1 MKIAQIQMKVVSDK
15 NKNINRAVGYIED
28 AAKNGADLIMLPEM
42 FSCPYETQQFPI
54 YAEEDGGSTWKILSD
69 SAKANHI
76 YLIAGSIAERYDDR
90 TYNTSYVFDRD
101 GSQIAKHRKM
111 HLFDIDIKN
120 GQYFK
125 ESDTLSAGNE
135 VTCFDTEFGRFGLM
149 ICFDIRF
156 TELSRLMALDGAVAV
171 FVPAAFNMTTGPAH
185 WQLLFRARALDN
197 QAYYIGTSSARDMSS
212 SYHSYG
218 SSIITSPWG
227 DVISKA
233 DEKEQI
239 IYSTIDLKKV
249 EEIRE
254 QLPILKSRRRDIYDL
269 SKSIR

>member
-1 MKIAQIQMKVVSDK
+1 MKVVSDK
-15 NKNINRAVGYIED
+15 NKNIDRAVRYIED

-42 FSCPYETQQFPI
+42 FSCPYETEQFPI
-54 YAEEDGGSTWKILSD
+54 YAEEDGAHTWKMLSD
-69 SAKANHI
+69 AAKANHI
-76 YLIAGSIAERYDDR
+76 YLIAGSIAEKDDDD

-101 GSQIAKHRKM
+101 GTQIAKHRKM
-111 HLFDIDIKN
+111 HLFDIDIKD
-120 GQYFK
+120 GQTFK
-125 ESDTLSAGNE
+125 ESDSLKSGDQ

-197 QAYYIGTSSARDMSS
+197 QSYYIGTSSAQDMSS

-218 SSIITSPWG
+218 HSIITSPWG
-227 DVISKA
+227 DVISMA

-239 IYSTIDLKKV
+239 IYSTVDLKEVKD
-249 EEIRE
+249 IRE
-254 QLPILKSRRRDIYDL
+254 QLPILKSRRCDIYNL

>member
-15 NKNINRAVGYIED
+15 NKNIDRAVRYIED

-42 FSCPYETQQFPI
+42 FSCPYETEQFPI
-54 YAEEDGGSTWKILSD
+54 YAEEDGAHTWKMLSD
-69 SAKANHI
+69 AAKANHI
-76 YLIAGSIAERYDDR
+76 YLIAGSIAEKDDDD

-101 GSQIAKHRKM
+101 GTQIAKHRKM
-111 HLFDIDIKN
+111 HLFDIDIKD
-120 GQYFK
+120 GQTFK
-125 ESDTLSAGNE
+125 ESDSLKSGDQ
-135 VTCFDTEFGRFGLM
+135 VTCFDTKFGRFGLM

-197 QAYYIGTSSARDMSS
+197 QSYYIGTSSAQDMSS

-218 SSIITSPWG
+218 HSIITSPWG
-227 DVISKA
+227 DVISMA

-239 IYSTIDLKKV
+239 IYSTVDLKEVKD
-249 EEIRE
+249 IRE
-254 QLPILKSRRRDIYDL
+254 QLPILKSRRCDIYNL

>member
-15 NKNINRAVGYIED
+15 NKNIDRAVRYIED

-42 FSCPYETQQFPI
+42 FSCPYETEQFPI
-54 YAEEDGGSTWKILSD
+54 YAEEDGAHTWKMLSD
-69 SAKANHI
+69 AAKANHI
-76 YLIAGSIAERYDDR
+76 YLIAGSIAEKDDDD

-101 GSQIAKHRKM
+101 GTQIAKHRKM
-111 HLFDIDIKN
+111 HLFDIDIKD
-120 GQYFK
+120 GQTFK
-125 ESDTLSAGNE
+125 ESDSLKSGDQ

-197 QAYYIGTSSARDMSS
+197 QSYYIGTSSAQDMSS

-218 SSIITSPWG
+218 HSIITSPWG
-227 DVISKA
+227 DVISMA

-239 IYSTIDLKKV
+239 IYSTVDLKEVKD
-249 EEIRE
+249 IRE
-254 QLPILKSRRRDIYDL
+254 QLPILKSRRCDIYNL

>member
-15 NKNINRAVGYIED
+15 NKNIDRAVRYIED
-28 AAKNGADLIMLPEM
+28 AAKNNADLIMLPEM
-42 FSCPYETQQFPI
+42 FSCPYETEQFPI
-54 YAEEDGGSTWKILSD
+54 YAEKDGAHTWKMLSD
-69 SAKANHI
+69 AAKANHI
-76 YLIAGSIAERYDDR
+76 YLIAGSIAERDADD

-101 GSQIAKHRKM
+101 GTQIAKHRKM
-111 HLFDIDIKN
+111 HLFDIDIKD
-120 GQYFK
+120 GQTFK
-125 ESDTLSAGNE
+125 ESDSLKSGDQ

-197 QAYYIGTSSARDMSS
+197 QSYYIGTSSARDMSS

-218 SSIITSPWG
+218 HSIITSPWG
-227 DVISKA
+227 DVISMT

-239 IYSTIDLKKV
+239 IYSTIDLKEVKD
-249 EEIRE
+249 IRE
-254 QLPILKSRRRDIYDL
+254 QLPILKSRRYDIYNL
-269 SKSIR
+269 SKSII

>member
-15 NKNINRAVGYIED
+15 NKNIDRAVRYIED

-42 FSCPYETQQFPI
+42 FSCPYETEQFPI
-54 YAEEDGGSTWKILSD
+54 YAEEDGAHTWKMLSD
-69 SAKANHI
+69 AAKANHI
-76 YLIAGSIAERYDDR
+76 YLIAGSIAEKDDDD

-101 GSQIAKHRKM
+101 GTQIAKHRKM
-111 HLFDIDIKN
+111 HLFDIDIKD
-120 GQYFK
+120 GQTFK
-125 ESDTLSAGNE
+125 ESDSLKSGDQ

-197 QAYYIGTSSARDMSS
+197 QSYYIGTSSAQDMSS

-218 SSIITSPWG
+218 HSIITSPWG
-227 DVISKA
+227 DVISMA
-233 DEKEQI
+233 NEKEQI
-239 IYSTIDLKKV
+239 IYSTVDLKEVKD
-249 EEIRE
+249 IRE
-254 QLPILKSRRRDIYDL
+254 QLPILKSRRCDIYNL